1 MLKGIN
7 KSTPEG
13 VYIYSEEFEVVKDK
27 FKLGA
32 KVVNNK
38 KSKTV
43 NIVVRI
49 AKINNRSKQYE
60 VSLYHKPSNDLVGEF
75 VIGVEKDQ
83 PAGNHILHTIPM
95 NAK

>member
-13 VYIYSEEFEVVKDK
+13 LYIYSEEFEVVKDK

-32 KVVNNK
+32 KVVSNK

-49 AKINNRSKQYE
+49 AKANNRSKQYE
-60 VSLYHKPSNDLVGEF
+60 VSLYHKPSNDLIGEF

-83 PAGNHILHTIPM
+83 PAGNHILHTIPL